1 MQTREGQI
9 VGIQGLHTGLVT
21 QLAEAGDFR
30 VRVTVPS
37 VRGAEGVWARLG
49 CFYASNAAG
58 AVFYPEVGDEV
69 VVGFMNDDP
78 SSPIILGSLYG
89 PTRPPAFP
97 PDKDNHKKAIVTR
110 AKLAMTYDDKDK
122 VIEIK
127 TPGGH
132 SIQLNDKTGEIRIR
146 DGNSN
151 SVTLG
156 RSGITIDSASQIEM
170 KAKTN
175 ISIKAGGN
183 LDMESTGTAELKAA
197 GTLTIK
203 GALVEIN

>member
-1 MQTREGQI
+1 M
-9 VGIQGLHTGLVT
+9 GIQGLHTGLVK
-21 QLAEAGDFR
+21 QPAEAGDFR
-30 VRVTVPS
+30 VRVSVPS
-37 VRGAEGVWARLG
+37 VGGAESVWARVG

-58 AVFYPEVGDEV
+58 AVFCPEVGDEV
-69 VVGFMNDDP
+69 VVGFMNEDP
-78 SSPIILGSLYG
+78 NQPIILGSLYS

-97 PDKDNHKKAIVTR
+97 PDKENRKKAIVTR
-110 AKLAMTYDDKDK
+110 AKLEMSYDDKDK

-132 SIQLNDKTGEIRIR
+132 SIQLNDKTGEIMIR

-156 RSGITIDSASQIEM
+156 KRGITIDSASQIEM

-175 ISIKAGGN
+175 ISIKAGGK
-183 LDMESTGTAELKAA
+183 LDMGSSGTADLKSAA
-197 GTLTIK
+197 TLTIR